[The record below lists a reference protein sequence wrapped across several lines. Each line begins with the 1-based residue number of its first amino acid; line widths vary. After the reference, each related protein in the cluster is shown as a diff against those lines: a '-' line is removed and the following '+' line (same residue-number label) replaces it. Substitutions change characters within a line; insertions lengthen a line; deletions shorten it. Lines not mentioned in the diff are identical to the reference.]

1 MVYVSIA
8 KQHGQKSAQ
17 NNEML
22 YLDYITEMG
31 RLVTNP
37 GSSDRIW
44 VSWFRFFFVVPTKG
58 VK

>member
-37 GSSDRIW
+37 GSSDRI
-44 VSWFRFFFVVPTKG
+44 
-58 VK
+58 

>member
-17 NNEML
+17 NNETL

-44 VSWFRFFFVVPTKG
+44 VCWFRFFFVPTKG